1 MTNEYSFIS
10 KACYVKSYYPNN
22 LGVRPYMIK
31 LFVHP
36 IPIKKKLLHI
46 KLTARMVKASIS
58 GISDLS

>member
-36 IPIKKKLLHI
+36 IPIKKTSSYQAH
-46 KLTARMVKASIS
+46 
-58 GISDLS
+58 GSDG